1 MRNNL
6 SVLIFAVLLLASG
19 CASSP
24 RTPLG
29 DKSTPSLGCDL
40 ESDQGVKRAVKLSI
54 EELRSGAEAGDAVSQ
69 TELGRRYGLGTGIP
83 KDPQRSFFWY
93 AKAANN
99 NLCAGQ
105 SNLAFM
111 YLSGEGTEK
120 DFNLARFWY
129 NKAAESGYA
138 QAQFGL
144 GYMAVMGLGQVK
156 DGLVAER
163 WFLAAAN
170 QGYLSAQYSL
180 MNLYIDDTLL
190 PRNPLYAALWQ
201 KRIRSARLSG
211 IPWRQND

>member
-1 MRNNL
+1 MRNSL
-6 SVLIFAVLLLASG
+6 SMLIFTAFLLASG

-24 RTPLG
+24 RTPSG
-29 DKSTPSLGCDL
+29 DKSTSSVGCDL

-54 EELRSGAEAGDAVSQ
+54 EELRSGAEAGDAVLQ

-83 KDPQRSFFWY
+83 KDPQMSYFWY
-93 AKAANN
+93 SKAANN

-105 SNLAFM
+105 NNLAFM

-120 DFNLARFWY
+120 NFNLARFWY

-190 PRNPLYAALWQ
+190 PRNPLNAALWQ

-211 IPWRQND
+211 IPWRQSY